1 LKLLIDF
8 LLRKHR
14 RTVNKRAIVTRKV
27 RKGIA
32 NGLDRRGIGEL
43 VIKIPTVNVEAT
55 IDCIDLIGLLKHI
68 LRSNMCDTDFGGNGE
83 EGKVSSLSRHTNL
96 SCGLKQL
103 RRNGIPRSPA

>member
-1 LKLLIDF
+1 MKLLIDF

-43 VIKIPTVNVEAT
+43 VIKILAVYVEAIVDSINLT
-55 IDCIDLIGLLKHI
+55 RLLKNV
-68 LRSNMCDTDFGGNGE
+68 LRSHMSNTDFRGD
-83 EGKVSSLSRHTNL
+83 GKES
-96 SCGLKQL
+96 
-103 RRNGIPRSPA
+103 